1 MKRINAIE
9 LIIDALKES
18 IGPDTDA
25 DQAAKINAAT
35 EETRLFGSEGL
46 LDSLGVVILLTDLEE
61 RLDEDFGF
69 EVSLAVTLQCQ
80 KQNPLFVM

>member
-35 EETRLFGSEGL
+35 EVTRLFGSEGRITSSR
-46 LDSLGVVILLTDLEE
+46 DSATDLEE
-61 RLDEDFGF
+61 DEDFGF
-69 EVSLAVTLQCQ
+69 EVSLASDVTMS
-80 KQNPLFVM
+80 KTKLFVM